1 MCAQIIDTIKRKKII
16 YLIFLWAGFFNR
28 VTAVILDNV
37 VAIDK
42 CLTDSSSSSS
52 RGISIARS
60 ISWRASRSAERL
72 SEERKEG
79 RKHFE
84 EESTTH
90 WLPRYA
96 FPRSR
101 KSVTPRLRTRS
112 RVIYLL
118 RRGEER
124 GREKGRKIERMRE
137 RKTSLWWWWDPF
149 RPGSFD
155 ASVTGAS
162 EPGTGP
168 LVKHATMHLPWH
180 HSLPL
185 FPFAPFLSL
194 LFFPHPSSTES
205 RDLVFSL
212 SSIIPRLAFRSR
224 RTFGDAFQ
232 RCRRPFRPSTPSC
245 FLLLPA
251 IEIQRW
257 IDFLS
262 PLRGINPLRTFRV
275 TFCCA
280 IYICMYVCYIQYMYM
295 YVCTYICI
303 GKEISPELEKV

>member
-28 VTAVILDNV
+28 VTAVILNNV

-52 RGISIARS
+52 REISIARS

-118 RRGEER
+118 RRLLSGRRKRER
-124 GREKGRKIERMRE
+124 EREKNREDERAE
-137 RKTSLWWWWDPF
+137 NVSLMM
-149 RPGSFD
+149 
-155 ASVTGAS
+155 V
-162 EPGTGP
+162 GP
-168 LVKHATMHLPWH
+168 L
-180 HSLPL
+180 
-185 FPFAPFLSL
+185 
-194 LFFPHPSSTES
+194 ST
-205 RDLVFSL
+205 RFV
-212 SSIIPRLAFRSR
+212 R
-224 RTFGDAFQ
+224 RECY
-232 RCRRPFRPSTPSC
+232 RCVG
-245 FLLLPA
+245 A
-251 IEIQRW
+251 W
-257 IDFLS
+257 D
-262 PLRGINPLRTFRV
+262 RTTR
-275 TFCCA
+275 
-280 IYICMYVCYIQYMYM
+280 
-295 YVCTYICI
+295 
-303 GKEISPELEKV
+303 